1 MTQAAE
7 NEQLRAGM
15 ADMAQGMDEFKKEME
30 EAGAGAAAE
39 AAAKAQED
47 IDALRKQLEEER
59 AQVVPPPR
67 EVLVPLTTRLGQS
80 ERPAHVRHCLHGART
95 IFGASQE
102 QPQIGVRI
110 RKVGLRG

>member
-1 MTQAAE
+1 MEPDLRVDERDVVSDWCHMTQAAE

-47 IDALRKQLEEER
+47 IDALRKQVMR
-59 AQVVPPPR
+59 A
-67 EVLVPLTTRLGQS
+67 S
-80 ERPAHVRHCLHGART
+80 
-95 IFGASQE
+95 
-102 QPQIGVRI
+102 
-110 RKVGLRG
+110 KM